1 MDRTSALF
9 GLTLVSFVVGLVVL
23 LYGEFSGVRALVF
36 GGSGIV
42 VLSVGLLAAIVGGLD
57 EPTGPEG
64 AP

>member
-9 GLTLVSFVVGLVVL
+9 GLTMVSFVVGLVVL
-23 LYGEFSGVRALVF
+23 LYGEFSGVKTFVF

-42 VLSVGLLAAIVGGLD
+42 VLSVGLLTAIIAGLD